1 MSNSAKVP
9 LYIVLVILASIS
21 GYFAYESFGT
31 LMSRS
36 ANRNS
41 ELEQIEP
48 ERQAPADNTATNQ
61 PSTAGTNTAPA
72 ATNIANGAI
81 SNTVPQAAEAVTN
94 AAAAVTDIST
104 NAATNAVAAP
114 SGTNAAGS
122 NQMVKPAG
130 EGENAIPTAG
140 LAGPPAAKNVKTA
153 KHGSHLGTWLG
164 LFLVSLVGLGL
175 LLANDISHFFGN
187 RALKVL
193 YNDEGDGL
201 KTPEYEK
208 AEEVWANGDH
218 LEAIRMMREHLNKNP
233 KEQHVAMRIAEIY
246 EKDLNNPLAA
256 ALEYEEVL
264 KQKLPEERWGWA
276 AIHLCNLYFRLNQ
289 EQKAV
294 DLLKRIVTEHPN
306 VAAAEKARKR
316 LEQLGDLPPAPA
328 VPEAASPPARDVNT
342 QASSSAA
349 PHLPPGFRPKK

>member
-9 LYIVLVILASIS
+9 LYIMLVILASIS
-21 GYFAYESFGT
+21 GYFAFESFGT

-36 ANRNS
+36 ANRNAD
-41 ELEQIEP
+41 LEQIEP
-48 ERQAPADNTATNQ
+48 ERQAPADTTATNQ
-61 PSTAGTNTAPA
+61 PSVTDTNTVAA
-72 ATNIANGAI
+72 ATNSANAVL
-81 SNTVPQAAEAVTN
+81 SNTVSPTTVATN
-94 AAAAVTDIST
+94 AAAAADSGTIT
-104 NAATNAVAAP
+104 NAGTNAVAAQ
-114 SGTNAAGS
+114 SGTNAANS
-122 NQMVKPAG
+122 NQTVKPAG
-130 EGENAIPTAG
+130 EGETAVPTAG
-140 LAGPPAAKNVKTA
+140 SAGQPPAKNKPA
-153 KHGSHLGTWLG
+153 KHGGHLGTWLA

-175 LLANDISHFFGN
+175 LLANDISHYFGN

-208 AEEVWANGDH
+208 AEETWANGDH
-218 LEAIRMMREHLNKNP
+218 LEAIRMMREYLNKNP

-294 DLLKRIVTEHPN
+294 DLLRRIVTEHPK

-316 LEQLGDLPPAPA
+316 LEQLGELPPAPA
-328 VPEAASPPARDVNT
+328 IPETGAPPARDVT
-342 QASSSAA
+342 VQASSPAA